1 MNRYSYFDDPDFS
14 PDYYITDKMVN
25 KYHKKPF
32 GSPTGAGIQ
41 GALLGAAGL
50 GGLAF
55 KLNRMPGRL
64 VDDKGMLLK
73 RLVAKRAKSTSLQPY
88 VAVPLKRVGLTGRNI
103 PLREAMA
110 VGAVLG
116 ATAFGGTK
124 AIANRREREKLRELM
139 EKSAAENED
148 RRKKHQA
155 FLQRQRDRTS
165 IVSSALAGAGAGALT
180 AGSYAYPERLLARAT
195 QARRHIGFDPK
206 PKNPLGSVI
215 DLTQDAKGIFRLDPK
230 KAKRDYKAYRK
241 ALSEWERRGTPPNF
255 KKYLAVGAAAG
266 AGLGVGAMYLNK
278 LMAKKLLEQEFGQE
292 R

>member
-14 PDYYITDKMVN
+14 PNYYITDKIVN

-32 GSPTGAGIQ
+32 GSPIGAGIQ

-64 VDDKGMLLK
+64 VEDKGTLLK
-73 RLVAKRAKSTSLQPY
+73 RLVAKRAKSRSLQPHTG
-88 VAVPLKRVGLTGRNI
+88 VLLKRVGLTGRNI
-103 PLREAMA
+103 PLKGAMA
-110 VGAVLG
+110 VGAILG
-116 ATAFGGTK
+116 AAAFGGTK
-124 AIANRREREKLRELM
+124 AIKNRREREILRELM
-139 EKSAAENED
+139 EKSAAESEE
-148 RRKKHQA
+148 RRKKHKA
-155 FLQRQRDRTS
+155 FLQRQRDRTP
-165 IVSSALAGAGAGALT
+165 IVSSALTGAGAGALT
-180 AGSYAYPERLLARAT
+180 AAGYYPERFLSARAT
-195 QARRHIGFDPK
+195 QAWRHMGFDPK

-215 DLTQDAKGIFRLDPK
+215 DLTQDARGTFRLDPK

-241 ALSEWERRGTPPNF
+241 ALSEWERRGTPPSL
-255 KKYLAVGAAAG
+255 KKYLATGAAVG

-278 LMAKKLLEQEFGQE
+278 RIAKKLLEQEFGQE

>member
-1 MNRYSYFDDPDFS
+1 MNQYSYSGDPDFS
-14 PDYYITDKMVN
+14 SGYYITDKMVK

-32 GSPTGAGIQ
+32 GSPTKAGIQ

-64 VDDKGMLLK
+64 VDDKGTLLK

-103 PLREAMA
+103 PLRGAMA

-116 ATAFGGTK
+116 AAAFGGTK
-124 AIANRREREKLRELM
+124 AIANRKEREKLRELM
-139 EKSAAENED
+139 EKNAAESED

-155 FLQRQRDRTS
+155 FLQRQRDRTPV
-165 IVSSALAGAGAGALT
+165 VSSALAGAGAGALT
-180 AGSYAYPERLLARAT
+180 AGGYAYPRRLFFKAT
-195 QARRHIGFDPK
+195 QAWRHMGFDPK

-215 DLTQDAKGIFRLDPK
+215 DLTQDAKGTFRLDPK
-230 KAKRDYKAYRK
+230 KAKRDYKTYRK
-241 ALSEWERRGTPPNF
+241 ALSKWERRGTPPNF

-266 AGLGVGAMYLNK
+266 AGLGVLDMYLK
-278 LMAKKLLEQEFGQE
+278 KQMAKKLLEQEFGQE

>member
-1 MNRYSYFDDPDFS
+1 MNRYSYFGDPDFS
-14 PDYYITDKMVN
+14 SGYHITDKTVN

-32 GSPTGAGIQ
+32 GSPTKAGIQ
-41 GALLGAAGL
+41 GAFLGASGL

-55 KLNRMPGRL
+55 KLNRTPGRL

-73 RLVAKRAKSTSLQPY
+73 RLVAKRAKGTNLQEH

-103 PLREAMA
+103 PLGKAMA

-116 ATAFGGTK
+116 AAAFGGTK
-124 AIANRREREKLRELM
+124 AIRNRKEREKLRELM
-139 EKSAAENED
+139 EKSAAESED

-155 FLQRQRDRTS
+155 FLQRQRDRTPV
-165 IVSSALAGAGAGALT
+165 VSSALAGAGAGAYV
-180 AGSYAYPERLLARAT
+180 AGSYAYPERLSLVRAA
-195 QARRHIGFDPK
+195 QARRHRGFDPK

-215 DLTQDAKGIFRLDPK
+215 DLTQDAKGTFRLDSK

-255 KKYLAVGAAAG
+255 KKYLAAGAAAG

-278 LMAKKLLEQEFGQE
+278 RTAKKLLEQEFGQE
-292 R
+292 

>member
-1 MNRYSYFDDPDFS
+1 MNRYSYFGDPDFS

-64 VDDKGMLLK
+64 VDDKGTLLK

-116 ATAFGGTK
+116 AAAFGGTK
-124 AIANRREREKLRELM
+124 AIANRKEREKLRELM
-139 EKSAAENED
+139 EKSAAESED

-155 FLQRQRDRTS
+155 FLQRQRDRTPV
-165 IVSSALAGAGAGALT
+165 VSSALAGAGAGALT
-180 AGSYAYPERLLARAT
+180 AGGYAYSGRLLPVRAT
-195 QARRHIGFDPK
+195 QAMRHMGFDPK

-215 DLTQDAKGIFRLDPK
+215 DLTQDAKGTFRLDPK
-230 KAKRDYKAYRK
+230 KAKRDYKTYRK
-241 ALSEWERRGTPPNF
+241 VLSKWERRGTPPNL

-266 AGLGVGAMYLNK
+266 AGLGVLDAYSK
-278 LMAKKLLEQEFGQE
+278 KRMAKKLLEQEFGQE
-292 R
+292 